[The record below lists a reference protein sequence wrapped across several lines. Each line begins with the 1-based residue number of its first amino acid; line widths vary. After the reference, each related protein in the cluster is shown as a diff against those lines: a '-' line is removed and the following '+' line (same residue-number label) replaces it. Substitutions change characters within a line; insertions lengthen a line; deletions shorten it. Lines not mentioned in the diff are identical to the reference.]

1 MSDQSTQ
8 FLYTDYIQFNNG
20 ENLQKVELVTLIK
33 DAVFI
38 YPQRYLDNQTNEYI
52 IETLSFDVIGDGIDD
67 DTNIQ
72 GRFLY
77 QS

>member
-20 ENLQKVELVTLIK
+20 ENLQKVALVTLIK

-52 IETLSFDVIGDGIDD
+52 IETLSFDIDGDGNDD
-67 DTNIQ
+67 ETNIQ
-72 GRFLY
+72 GNLIP
-77 QS
+77 